1 MRGSAV
7 EESFGE
13 QLRRH
18 REGAALTQEELAE
31 RAGITAMAISAL
43 ERGERRRP
51 YPNTV
56 RALADALGLE
66 ETDRAEFVA
75 AVPRRSEPAAAPEAP
90 IPGPDLAAS
99 MPPQPTPLLGRDEE
113 FALVRE
119 QLTAP
124 DVRLLTLLGPG
135 GVGKTRLATAV
146 ATALVDN
153 VAFADGASFIDLS
166 AVRESAAVP
175 STIARALR
183 APDVAGKSAIEPLK
197 EFLRQRRQLLVLD
210 NFEQVLTAAGD
221 VSTLL
226 AEAPGLTVLVTSRE
240 PLRLRWERTL
250 PLRPLSV
257 PDPRHLP
264 SLDELAS
271 VPAVALFLERAR
283 AVAPAFTL
291 TADNAAAVAELCVRL
306 DGLPLAIELVAPRA
320 AQLGAAATLERL
332 SRHLPLPSSAMR
344 DAPSRQQSLTA
355 TLQWSFDLLDAAE
368 QALFPRLAVF
378 AGGWTLNAAETVA
391 TDADVPD
398 VLTALTSLA
407 DKNLIVVQSDASE
420 PRFRM
425 LETAREFALGL
436 LEASEEA
443 DTVRR
448 RHADHFAT
456 MAEQAEPQLQGSNQA
471 AVVARLER
479 EEDNFR
485 QVLRWTHERG
495 DAEAQEVGLRLA
507 GALGWYWFLHG
518 APTEAREWFQVL
530 LRPSATDKPSA
541 VRARAL
547 NAAGFRATNQAD
559 YDIASQFHGQA
570 LPIWRE
576 LRDIPGMVASLHGL
590 GDTAL
595 WVGKADEAR
604 AHYEVGLT
612 LARTSGTGEDE
623 ALFAFHLGQLWW
635 LEGDV
640 DLGDRYG
647 QEALTVAKTAGSTTW
662 TAYSLYVLASL
673 AHERNDLPRA
683 GSLYREALALGWQH
697 HDRLCIRMAL
707 PGLAGV
713 AAMEGDASR
722 AVRLASAA
730 SALEENAGMWAFPPI
745 RARQEVW
752 LATAED
758 ALDSASREA
767 AWAEGRRMSLDEVIA
782 HALEESQ
789 PVVSGKGHVSQAVR
803 DRLSPREREV
813 LALVAQGRSNRE
825 IADALIVTEH
835 TAKYH
840 VAQLL
845 NKLGAGS
852 RAEAVTR
859 AVSAGLLAPTRD
871 E

>member
-1 MRGSAV
+1 M

-13 QLRRH
+13 RLRRH
-18 REGAALTQEELAE
+18 RERAALTQEELAE
-31 RAGITAMAISAL
+31 RAGITAMAVSAL

-56 RALADALGLE
+56 RALADALGLSDV
-66 ETDRAEFVA
+66 DRAELVA
-75 AVPRRSEPAAAPEAP
+75 AVPRRSEPPVAVEATGP
-90 IPGPDLAAS
+90 QPDLAAS
-99 MPPQPTPLLGRDEE
+99 IPPQPTPMLGRDEE
-113 FALVRE
+113 FAVVRDQLV
-119 QLTAP
+119 AP
-124 DVRLLTLLGPG
+124 EVRLLTLLGPG

-146 ATALVDN
+146 ATALVED

-166 AVRESAAVP
+166 AVREPAAVP
-175 STIARALR
+175 STIARAVR
-183 APDVAGKSAIEPLK
+183 APDAAGKSAVEPLK
-197 EFLRQRRQLLVLD
+197 VFLRHRKQLLVLD
-210 NFEQVLTAAGD
+210 NFEQVLPAAAD
-221 VSTLL
+221 VSALL

-250 PLRPLSV
+250 PLHPLAV

-264 SLDELAS
+264 SLNELAS

-283 AVAPAFTL
+283 AAARRFSL
-291 TADNAAAVAELCVRL
+291 TPDNATAVAELCVRL

-355 TLQWSFDLLDAAE
+355 TLQWSFDLLDTPE
-368 QALFPRLAVF
+368 QTLFRRVSVF
-378 AGGWTLNAAETVA
+378 AGGWTLDAAEAVA
-391 TDADVPD
+391 SDADVPD

-407 DKNLIVVQSDASE
+407 DKNLIVVQTDASE

-436 LEASEEA
+436 LEASGEA
-443 DTVRR
+443 EAVRR
-448 RHADHFAT
+448 RHAEYFAT
-456 MAEQAEPQLQGSNQA
+456 MAEEAEPQLQGSNQA

-495 DAEAQEVGLRLA
+495 GAEAQEVGLRLA

-518 APTEAREWFQVL
+518 APREAREWFQVL
-530 LRPSATDKPSA
+530 LRPSATDKLSA

-547 NAAGFRATNQAD
+547 NAAGFRATNHAE

-570 LPIWRE
+570 FPIWKE
-576 LRDIPGMVASLHGL
+576 LGDVPGMVASLHGL

-604 AHYEVGLT
+604 AHYEEGLT
-612 LARTSGTGEDE
+612 LARASGTGEDE

-640 DLGDRYG
+640 DLGERYG
-647 QEALTVAKTAGSTTW
+647 QKALEVARKAGSTTW

-683 GSLYREALALGWQH
+683 GGLYREALVLGWQH

-713 AAMEGDASR
+713 AAMEGDATR
-722 AVRLASAA
+722 AVKLASAA

-752 LATAED
+752 LATADE
-758 ALDSASREA
+758 ALDSMSREA

-789 PVVSGKGHVSQAVR
+789 PIVSGTSQASHAKR
-803 DRLSPREREV
+803 DRLSPREHEG

-825 IADALIVTEH
+825 IAEALIVTEH

-859 AVSAGLLAPTRD
+859 AVSAGLLAPTPD
-871 E
+871 